1 MNKITL
7 DAFLLEL
14 ADALEIPKELLKAN
28 PKSLEFD
35 WDSLSILSALALID
49 SYFGIVVSA
58 DEISKCHSVPEIISL
73 LESSK

>member
-1 MNKITL
+1 MNKITI

-14 ADALEIPKELLKAN
+14 ADALEISRELLKAN
-28 PKSLEFD
+28 SKSPEFD

-49 SYFGIVVSA
+49 SHFGIVVSA
-58 DEISKCHSVPEIISL
+58 DEISKCHSAQEIISL